1 MKRIV
6 PAAASV
12 AAMMLGIALPVPA
25 QVASGWESASW
36 QPHMVVLRTGYGDE
50 KTLDIGVHARWPAGT
65 VDWLPGQ
72 PRAFVEGGLDY
83 WGSTTGGPGPEQL
96 VALSVAY
103 GLRWYATPAW
113 FVDFSG
119 GPYLLSRT
127 QLKERDFGVALQWG
141 VRLAGG
147 IAFGEDRRHEVAAY
161 VEHAS
166 NARVSDQNRGIEF
179 FGVEYRYTFR

>member
-1 MKRIV
+1 MKKKILASAI
-6 PAAASV
+6 AAATVALDAPV
-12 AAMMLGIALPVPA
+12 AASDWG
-25 QVASGWESASW
+25 
-36 QPHMVVLRTGYGDE
+36 PHTVVLRTGYGDE

-72 PRAFVEGGLDY
+72 PHAFVEGGLDY
-83 WGSTTGGPGPEQL
+83 WGSTTGGPGPQEL

-113 FVDFSG
+113 FVDVSG

-166 NARVSDQNRGIEF
+166 NARATDQNRGIEF
-179 FGVEYRYTFR
+179 FGVEYRYTLR